1 MISAR
6 EWFGLSHR
14 GFTELLGE
22 LASDADAEWEA
33 PALGV
38 WDLRALLGHTCRAYQ
53 TIEAYLEP
61 GTRCT
66 DPDLRGPGAY
76 FTRMLQ
82 LQTTPE
88 EVAARGVDSG
98 RSLGSDPAHAALGI
112 ADRVRHLVGV
122 ADDAAQV
129 TTPAGTMRLGDYLAT
144 RAFELTV
151 HGADLAIAAGIAI
164 PAELDAAMVPALELA
179 AALTTPSKRLALLR
193 AASGRGELPPGF
205 SVLGA

>member
-1 MISAR
+1 MTSAR
-6 EWFGLSHR
+6 EWFELSHS
-14 GFTELLGE
+14 GFNELLGE
-22 LASDADAEWEA
+22 LARDPGVDWGA

-53 TIEAYLEP
+53 TIEAYLESD
-61 GTRCT
+61 TRCSN
-66 DPDLRGPGAY
+66 PDLRSPAAY

-112 ADRVRHLVGV
+112 ADRVRHLVGIT
-122 ADDAAQV
+122 DDAVQV

-151 HGADLAIAAGIAI
+151 HGADLATAAGTAI

-179 AALTTPSKRLALLR
+179 AALTTPPKRLALLR
-193 AASGRGELPPGF
+193 VATGRSELPPGF